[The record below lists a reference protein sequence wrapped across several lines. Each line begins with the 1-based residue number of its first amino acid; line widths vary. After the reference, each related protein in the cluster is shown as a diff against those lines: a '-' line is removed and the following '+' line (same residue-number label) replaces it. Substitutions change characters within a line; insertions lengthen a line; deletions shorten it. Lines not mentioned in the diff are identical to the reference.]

1 MIELFYFIFC
11 LLYLFSLFYVIFK
24 KRSVDFFTLMV
35 FSLSY
40 YSFPLLLE
48 ELTLVCVIENIPI
61 HENIYLIF
69 IFIYT
74 VNFIFMIK
82 TDYKD
87 LNKIYVIN
95 HSQSIENNLLLILTI
110 LLSPFTTTV
119 IAPPPAL
126 ISAVK
131 ALASSCFFFSFS

>member
-1 MIELFYFIFC
+1 
-11 LLYLFSLFYVIFK
+11 
-24 KRSVDFFTLMV
+24 MV

-110 LLSPFTTTV
+110 LLFIIGVYFTGFSEYFFGTK
-119 IAPPPAL
+119 
-126 ISAVK
+126 K
-131 ALASSCFFFSFS
+131 ADVDLNVFIGFV